1 MIVTFMGDTTNKIK
15 GIHTTR
21 KRQQALALTAAGDAS
36 NDAPDNAPQDVV
48 PKVGKAKAKVCPCR
62 LYLFPFNTLI

>member
-1 MIVTFMGDTTNKIK
+1 MGDTMNKIK

-21 KRQQALALTAAGDAS
+21 KHQQALALTAVSNAS
-36 NDAPDNAPQDVV
+36 NDVPKDVV
-48 PKVGKAKAKVCPCR
+48 PKADKAKAKVCPCC